1 LKQSS
6 SLFSIITIRI
16 RACPVINTYNKTDF
30 DCRRSMN
37 IFKRKGKHNQIGNIE
52 QREPSLNENNS
63 QFKELLEGHN
73 RRGHNIIKNNQNRE
87 NTEPAV

>member
-1 LKQSS
+1 
-6 SLFSIITIRI
+6 
-16 RACPVINTYNKTDF
+16 
-30 DCRRSMN
+30 MN